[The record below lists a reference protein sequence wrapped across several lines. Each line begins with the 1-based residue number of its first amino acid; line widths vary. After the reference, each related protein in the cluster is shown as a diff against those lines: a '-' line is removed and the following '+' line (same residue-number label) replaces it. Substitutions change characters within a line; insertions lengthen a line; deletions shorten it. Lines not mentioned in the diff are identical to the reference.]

1 MSAFDAVVLLLTS
14 PCLAEPSPEME
25 PVASSGAASR
35 CRSSSDD
42 GGSIFIVA
50 DPEAPHLRVQDLG
63 ATRGDGIFE
72 TLSVCGGRV
81 QALEA
86 HLTRFANSARLLDLP
101 EPDLDD
107 YRSAILAA
115 VARHV
120 PVAELWV
127 KTVLT
132 RGVEGAGG
140 AQGVPTG
147 WVLAEAVGDLS
158 AVRTQGIR
166 VVTLDRGYR
175 HDVAETSPWLL
186 QGAKTLSYALNR
198 SVLREAERRGADDV
212 IFVSSDGFVLEGPTS
227 NVIARFGTLLVTPST
242 DQGILAGTTQAD
254 VFSYAESIGMKTE
267 FALMPFADLADADAL
282 WLVSSVRH
290 AAPVNAL
297 NGRALLVD
305 VELSREIN
313 DFLIA
318 RTE

>member
-1 MSAFDAVVLLLTS
+1 MSAFDAVLLVLTS
-14 PCLAEPSPEME
+14 PGLAEPCPEPAEE
-25 PVASSGAASR
+25 PATKLHSGNN
-35 CRSSSDD
+35 DD
-42 GGSIFIVA
+42 GSIFVVA
-50 DPEAPHLRVQDLG
+50 DPAAPHLRVQDLG

-72 TLSVCGGRV
+72 TLSVSNGRV

-86 HLTRFANSARLLDLP
+86 HLTRFANSARMLDLP

-107 YRSAILAA
+107 YRSTILAA

-140 AQGVPTG
+140 ALGIPTG

-186 QGAKTLSYALNR
+186 QGAKTLSYAVNR

-212 IFVSSDGFVLEGPTS
+212 IFISSDGFVLEGPTS
-227 NVIARFGTLLVTPST
+227 NVIARFGDLLMTPCT
-242 DQGILAGTTQAD
+242 DQGILAGTTQAN

-267 FALMPFADLADADAL
+267 YALMPFAELADADAL

-297 NGRALLVD
+297 NGRAMAVD
-305 VELSREIN
+305 VELSRDIN
-313 DFLIA
+313 EYLLG

>member
-1 MSAFDAVVLLLTS
+1 MSAFDAVLLLLTS
-14 PCLAEPSPEME
+14 PCLADPCPEQEPD
-25 PVASSGAASR
+25 ATAKLRSR
-35 CRSSSDD
+35 NDD
-42 GGSIFIVA
+42 DGSIFVVA
-50 DPEAPHLRVQDLG
+50 DPKAPHLRVQDLG

-72 TLSVCGGRV
+72 TLSVCSGRV

-107 YRSAILAA
+107 YRSTILAA

-140 AQGVPTG
+140 VPGIPTG

-186 QGAKTLSYALNR
+186 QGAKTLSYAVNR

-227 NVIARFGTLLVTPST
+227 NVIARYDDLLVTPCT
-242 DQGILAGTTQAD
+242 DQGVLAGTTQASI
-254 VFSYAESIGMKTE
+254 FSYAESIGMKTE
-267 FALMPFADLADADAL
+267 YALMPFADLEDADAL

-297 NGRALLVD
+297 NGRAIKVD
-305 VELSREIN
+305 VELSQGIN
-313 DFLIA
+313 DFLIG